1 MLFLLGKEVFFCD
14 FLDGAELEP
23 ESLERLSGLD
33 VLIIDEEALFR
44 PRDGHIEELELR
56 AELLIATLNLALV
69 KILLHTDEIVMEL
82 LDVLGKLTVFAFSLE
97 LGDCLVVLHLQ
108 ELLCL

>member
-1 MLFLLGKEVFFCD
+1 MLFLLGKKVFFCD

-23 ESLERLSGLD
+23 KSLERLTGLD

-56 AELLIATLNLALV
+56 AELLIAT
-69 KILLHTDEIVMEL
+69 
-82 LDVLGKLTVFAFSLE
+82 
-97 LGDCLVVLHLQ
+97 
-108 ELLCL
+108 